1 MVNPEDKGGSVSVS
15 RSFATG
21 GRVGYADGGSTGL
34 DYLMGIDR
42 KKYANGSLDE
52 FLKSTTLVSPS
63 GKNYD
68 YDFIQSL
75 PQSLS
80 DAINKF
86 GREAVL
92 GKEVGGSGEEP
103 GMYVPG
109 KYTPY
114 YSAMEAESGGGTGL
128 KGEYTFLRDYV
139 LQPKNLVRDYGL
151 EGAKKILNPFRKTI
165 TPEPTP
171 APEIPIAESSPTTSA
186 PVENFIND
194 LVGTGAKEDPILDK
208 YSLFV
213 ENYKPTAIPVSN
225 YQTFVDQTGIL
236 QPHIQSAFS
245 GLSPFFKQQYQ
256 TFATANPEKAL
267 EAALQDLKFLT
278 ATGNR
283 PSYLQDGGRV
293 GYSDGTKPSAEENT
307 PSQAIINRMIAQIK
321 QMSKMGS
328 DIDTIKEI
336 TGASDQMIKDVLGKA
351 FGGSMSKGLDYL
363 IGY

>member
-1 MVNPEDKGGSVSVS
+1 M
-15 RSFATG
+15 
-21 GRVGYADGGSTGL
+21 
-34 DYLMGIDR
+34 
-42 KKYANGSLDE
+42 
-52 FLKSTTLVSPS
+52 
-63 GKNYD
+63 
-68 YDFIQSL
+68 
-75 PQSLS
+75 
-80 DAINKF
+80 
-86 GREAVL
+86 

-194 LVGTGAKEDPILDK
+194 AVGTGAKEDPILDK

-307 PSQAIINRMIAQIK
+307 PSQAIINRMMAQIK
-321 QMSKMGS
+321 QMSKMGA
-328 DIDTIKEI
+328 DIDTIKRNHRSI
-336 TGASDQMIKDVLGKA
+336 
-351 FGGSMSKGLDYL
+351 GSND
-363 IGY
+363 